1 MLGDRVGGR
10 LESRDRVALL
20 ALILVR
26 RPRELP
32 AMRIFVAIRALC
44 KGDCVA
50 SAGSSWD
57 MAGRAGNRSVLALQR
72 VGYSCVF
79 LHTEGC
85 GLPSLHDMAG
95 AAFAVILAGSELPS
109 VGIRRMASGAC
120 REGLRLLEI
129 RLGVALRAPHL
140 RMFSKQ
146 RELCLRMI
154 KLLRCGNL
162 LPAAR
167 RMTRLA
173 GLRKRSVM
181 RIGVALRAFGEPHT
195 GISRGASGL
204 CRGVAFRAG
213 DVRVQARQREP
224 GFRMVELCG
233 RLPVNKVV
241 ALQAVLSELAVMNIL
256 VTCHANLR
264 QPEKGLAQVF
274 HLNQRTLRSSD
285 MSGHMT
291 FAALDTRVLSL

>member
-1 MLGDRVGGR
+1 MLGDRIGGR

-26 RPRELP
+26 LRRELP
-32 AMRIFVAIRALC
+32 AMRIFVAIRALR

-50 SAGSSWD
+50 SAGSGWD

-79 LHTEGC
+79 LYTEGC
-85 GLPSLHDMAG
+85 GFPSLHRMAS
-95 AAFAVILAGSELPS
+95 AAFAFILAGSELPS
-109 VGIRRMASGAC
+109 VGIRRMASGAR
-120 REGLRLLEI
+120 RERHRLLEI
-129 RLGVALRAPHL
+129 CLGVALGAFDL
-140 RMFSKQ
+140 RVLSKQ

-154 KLLRCGNL
+154 ELLRRRNL
-162 LPAAR
+162 PPATR
-167 RMTRLA
+167 RMAGLA

-181 RIGVALRAFGEPHT
+181 RIGVAIRTFGERHT
-195 GISRGASGL
+195 GKSRGASGFW
-204 CRGVAFRAG
+204 RGVAFRAS
-213 DVRVQARQREP
+213 DVRVQAHQREP

-256 VTCHANLR
+256 VTCHASLR
-264 QPEKGLAQVF
+264 QPEKGLAQVL
-274 HLNQRTLRSSD
+274 HHQRTFRSSD

-291 FAALDTRVLSL
+291 VAALDPRVLSL